1 MHRIILHLMQ
11 QMEKGVL
18 DLTDVISRTLQPWPD
33 PGVCTGTEIMPGK
46 QPQGR
51 KASLALASLL
61 AQPSQRNCREAR
73 GSWQPCAAQAAC
85 NFLCAAPGPLCR
97 AQPSQGCRDRRELDG
112 PRSSCPAA
120 TSPNP
125 LSSFTSSDF
134 LRGPVAQ
141 VFGQHFAH
149 VAVLWKQ
156 LDHLQASGSCWKG
169 STEQQ
174 DKEQQQMSGHTR
186 FTHGA

>member
-1 MHRIILHLMQ
+1 MHGHRDHAR
-11 QMEKGVL
+11 ETATGKES
-18 DLTDVISRTLQPWPD
+18 LTGI
-33 PGVCTGTEIMPGK
+33 GK
-46 QPQGR
+46 PACSAFPEELPRSQGFM
-51 KASLALASLL
+51 AALCC
-61 AQPSQRNCREAR
+61 PSCLN
-73 GSWQPCAAQAAC
+73 C
-85 NFLCAAPGPLCR
+85 NFLCAAPGPLCE
-97 AQPSQGCRDRRELDG
+97 AQPSQGCRDRREVDV

-186 FTHGA
+186 FTLHKELDRIFQIWDF